1 MKMAAVREL
10 DSLYFHYKHLLF
22 SGCKAALKLNCENG
36 RASVALTTELDVMNN
51 YDVVKKQKQRSP
63 SYFRRLDR
71 RKEERNLANQKD
83 QEAAKA
89 IKSNDGTNLNATNSS
104 SSVTPAEEAEDY
116 ISESSCESS
125 MDASVSAEKAGSD
138 DDKLQKAADSSRNGV
153 DAEKQSEERRWLCIL
168 HGCIGEEF
176 SSYEEIECDCCGV
189 DTGCKVVVYTSD
201 EEYDDSEDPT

>member
-1 MKMAAVREL
+1 
-10 DSLYFHYKHLLF
+10 
-22 SGCKAALKLNCENG
+22 
-36 RASVALTTELDVMNN
+36 MNN

-71 RKEERNLANQKD
+71 RKEERNLANQRD
-83 QEAAKA
+83 EEAAKA
-89 IKSNDGTNLNATNSS
+89 TNLNATNSS

-116 ISESSCESS
+116 ISENSCESS

-176 SSYEEIECDCCGV
+176 SSYVEIECDCCGV
-189 DTGCKVVVYTSD
+189 DTGCQVVVYKR
-201 EEYDDSEDPT
+201 

>member
-1 MKMAAVREL
+1 MAAVREL

-63 SYFRRLDR
+63 SYFRRLIR
-71 RKEERNLANQKD
+71 RKEERNLANQRD

-89 IKSNDGTNLNATNSS
+89 TNLNATNSS
-104 SSVTPAEEAEDY
+104 SFVTPAEEAEDY

-138 DDKLQKAADSSRNGV
+138 DDELQKAADSSMNEV
-153 DAEKQSEERRWLCIL
+153 DAVIAKDWRDI
-168 HGCIGEEF
+168 
-176 SSYEEIECDCCGV
+176 
-189 DTGCKVVVYTSD
+189 
-201 EEYDDSEDPT
+201 EDPGERLHRRIEVEGYGFLPIMNMCC